1 VNTLIDSHDARVLV
15 GSHIVGVAVKRV
27 GELDTAFPHRNA
39 ELTLVVASMW
49 EEAATRR
56 GEDCR
61 RARRLFGAR
70 ALHGGYYSN
79 IDFDHSKTA
88 GNYGPAYPRLANVKR
103 QFDPANFFRLNSNIK
118 PA

>member
-15 GSHIVGVAVKRV
+15 GSHIVGGAVKRV

-49 EEAATRR
+49 EEAALDEERI
-56 GEDCR
+56 
-61 RARRLFGAR
+61 AAAR
-70 ALHGGYYSN
+70 AVYSALEPFMGGYYSN

-88 GNYGPAYPRLANVKR
+88 GNYGPAYPRLAKVKR
-103 QFDPANFFRLNSNIK
+103 QFDPDNFFRLNSNIK